1 MSEKFFAN
9 YKDFILIPIEEQTV
23 LQKEFEP
30 QNFGMHYILTLSLY
44 DSLLSKWSE
53 ASKFEIEV
61 EKSIEKVLKD
71 FNKTQNGV
79 YYLQLLEINSEK
91 TYFVL
96 SLSCK
101 STIKKEEEEDRISHI
116 IENILSNPFYVGQS
130 WFRIIG
136 NKGRIKRKLFS
147 FSYKQYT

>member
-1 MSEKFFAN
+1 
-9 YKDFILIPIEEQTV
+9 
-23 LQKEFEP
+23 
-30 QNFGMHYILTLSLY
+30 LSLY